1 MNIQSSFTVYTA
13 ALHALILNPLLF
25 AYYWLGLSWSD
36 LEWLYFIKT
45 KLFISKNKQ
54 QETLHQQQAAGE
66 AKHSAENTINFS
78 GSKRQPVSVHRQRPR
93 AVQPVLRAGKYKQKG
108 GLRWTQEEWTPT

>member
-1 MNIQSSFTVYTA
+1 MQPQHSCGTLESRIKIFGCTVQELYIT
-13 ALHALILNPLLF
+13 LYPL
-25 AYYWLGLSWSD
+25 D
-36 LEWLYFIKT
+36 
-45 KLFISKNKQ
+45 
-54 QETLHQQQAAGE
+54 QQQAAGE

-108 GLRWTQEEWTPT
+108 GLRWIKEEWTPR